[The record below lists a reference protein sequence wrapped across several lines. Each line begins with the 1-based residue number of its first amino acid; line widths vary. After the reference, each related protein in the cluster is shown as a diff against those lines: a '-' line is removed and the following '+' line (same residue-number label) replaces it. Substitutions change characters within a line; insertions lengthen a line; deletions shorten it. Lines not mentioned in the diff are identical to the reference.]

1 MSIVKTT
8 LSLDHP
14 FFLAMQFSLSLYDVN
29 ASSTSKKVGCDD
41 DFCSFISN
49 SDSCQPDLGCSYHIV
64 YADQSTSEGNF
75 IRDNLSLDQVTGNL
89 LTGPLAQ
96 EVVFG

>member
-1 MSIVKTT
+1 
-8 LSLDHP
+8 
-14 FFLAMQFSLSLYDVN
+14 MQFSLSLYDVN

-89 LTGPLAQ
+89 LTGPLGQ